1 MSHISTGTF
10 YKTSLFWKFL
20 CDIIIMD
27 CIYIQWI
34 QLLLHVLSFSSD
46 KPKIPIVK
54 IHFSKFET
62 AFKIILYQCSMNQ
75 VSCYVKI
82 LIMKILHIVTKC
94 LISYLKSMHGFFMIY
109 EFLARLKFSVLALNF
124 IQTPSIGLIKRF
136 LFSIC

>member
-1 MSHISTGTF
+1 
-10 YKTSLFWKFL
+10 
-20 CDIIIMD
+20 
-27 CIYIQWI
+27 
-34 QLLLHVLSFSSD
+34 
-46 KPKIPIVK
+46 
-54 IHFSKFET
+54 
-62 AFKIILYQCSMNQ
+62 MNQ

-136 LFSIC
+136 YFQYVNMKIYKIKNNMDVICPLNVEIWCLSHFQSPFYLLDFSGACTICTKNTITGYNTPIIQ